1 MWMLACACLALTAQA
16 EVRLPGFFSDKM
28 VLQQGSPVAI
38 WGWADSGE
46 TVTVKFGSQSVQ
58 ATPANGKWMVR
69 LKRLAAGGPHELTI
83 SGKNTITLKNVMV
96 GEVWICSGQSNMQW
110 QLKQSYQPEAAIAA
124 AANPNIRLYHVP
136 RVRSDVPLEDVKA
149 SWTECNPQTV
159 PDFSAVAYF
168 FGRELQQALKVP
180 VGVIHTSW
188 GGSPAEAWTSQAT
201 LQADVDYRR
210 DILDAYTAANEK
222 YRSALA
228 EWEKESAQLKA
239 AGKEQK
245 RQQPRAPWKPS
256 ELYNGMIA
264 PLVPLAFRG
273 AIWYQGEANAGR
285 AFQYRKLMP
294 DMIRDWR
301 RAFGTGDFTFLMVQ
315 LAPYDKVKKRSLE
328 EITSVPVESD
338 WAELREA
345 QLLST
350 RVLKNV
356 GMAVIT
362 DVGEKDNIHPTRKE
376 PVGKRLAYAAR
387 GIAYKQKITYSGPV
401 CKSIKVE
408 GDKIV
413 VNFDHAGA
421 GLISQG
427 GPLQGFAIAGEDRKF
442 VWAKAELRGRS
453 QVAVGSPQVTRPAAV
468 RYGWA
473 DFPVINLWNKEGF
486 PATPFRTD
494 NFPMI
499 TAPKR

>member
-1 MWMLACACLALTAQA
+1 
-16 EVRLPGFFSDKM
+16 
-28 VLQQGSPVAI
+28 
-38 WGWADSGE
+38 
-46 TVTVKFGSQSVQ
+46 
-58 ATPANGKWMVR
+58 
-69 LKRLAAGGPHELTI
+69 
-83 SGKNTITLKNVMV
+83 
-96 GEVWICSGQSNMQW
+96 
-110 QLKQSYQPEAAIAA
+110 
-124 AANPNIRLYHVP
+124 
-136 RVRSDVPLEDVKA
+136 
-149 SWTECNPQTV
+149 
-159 PDFSAVAYF
+159 VAYF

-401 CKSIKVE
+401 YKSIKVE

-453 QVAVGSPQVTRPAAV
+453 QVVVGSPQVTRPAAV